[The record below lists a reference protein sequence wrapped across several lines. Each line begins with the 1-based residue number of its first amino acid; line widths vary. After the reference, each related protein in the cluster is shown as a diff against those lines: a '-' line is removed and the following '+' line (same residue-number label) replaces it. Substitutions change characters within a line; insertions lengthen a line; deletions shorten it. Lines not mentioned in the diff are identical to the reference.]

1 MKRSYSLIVIICMLA
16 LPLCDSGTDPP
27 QDDAIKAA
35 DLRLVNEVP
44 GWSEDANSYI
54 EFKTYAELYSLID
67 GGADIHIDNGLV
79 EGIFQSMIGI
89 SSRSDTFY
97 AEVYAEDFGTAA
109 NAQSIY
115 NAIVANDMVDTIH
128 IDGYDKS
135 VAIGSTALGG
145 GGVYAHFGKF
155 YFWLNFTG
163 YSNSDDI
170 AEDAVKYLDIYQS
183 KIGG

>member
-27 QDDAIKAA
+27 QDDTVKAA
-35 DLRLVNEVP
+35 DLRIVNEVP

-67 GGADIHIDNGLV
+67 GGADIYIDNGLI
-79 EGIFQSMIGI
+79 EGIYQSMTGI
-89 SSRSDTFY
+89 SGHSDTFY
-97 AEVYAEDFGTAA
+97 VAIYAEDFGTAS
-109 NAQSIY
+109 NAETIY
-115 NAIVANDMVDTIH
+115 NVIVDREMADTIH
-128 IDGYDKS
+128 IDGYS
-135 VAIGSTALGG
+135 ETIAVGSAALGG

-163 YSNSDDI
+163 YSNSEDI
-170 AEDAVKYLDIYQS
+170 AEDAAKFLDIYQS